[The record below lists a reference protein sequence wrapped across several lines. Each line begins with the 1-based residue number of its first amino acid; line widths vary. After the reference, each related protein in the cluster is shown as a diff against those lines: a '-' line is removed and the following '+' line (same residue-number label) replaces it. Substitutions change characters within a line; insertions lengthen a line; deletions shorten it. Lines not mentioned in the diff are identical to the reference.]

1 MALKMFAKDI
11 GAPDAIICD
20 AAREQI
26 SQEVRNFC
34 YKIGT
39 SLRVLEEGTPWA
51 NRAELYI
58 GLLKEAVRKDLRES
72 DCPLVF
78 WDYCCERR
86 ARINNLTARNLFQ
99 LEGRN
104 AHFSITGEDGDISN
118 LCQFSW
124 YEWCYYREHT
134 AGFPLPRE
142 ILGRVLGPSKGEGN
156 EMAQWI
162 LKANGRVVPRRTAV
176 PLTTA
181 QLNSDTEK

>member
-1 MALKMFAKDI
+1 MKVFVTDKGFIHVIPMTKKSEFPMALKMFAKDI
-11 GAPDAIICD
+11 GAPDAIIRD
-20 AAREQI
+20 AAREKI

-58 GLLKEAVRKDLRES
+58 GLLKEAVRKDLRDS
-72 DCPLVF
+72 NCPLLF

-86 ARINNLTARNLFQ
+86 ARINNLTSRDLFQ

-104 AHFSITGEDGDISN
+104 AHFSITGEEGDISN

-124 YEWCYYREHT
+124 YEWCYYREHI
-134 AGFPLPRE
+134 AGFPLQRE
-142 ILGRVLGPSKGEGN
+142 VLGRVLGPSKGEGN
-156 EMAQWI
+156 KMAQ
-162 LKANGRVVPRRTAV
+162 
-176 PLTTA
+176 
-181 QLNSDTEK
+181 